1 MSALLEVERIDS
13 YYGASQ
19 ALNQVS
25 LTVDEGEIVALLG
38 RNGAGKSTTLKTVM
52 GLVRCESGRVLMRGE
67 DVSRRPTHKISR
79 DGLALV
85 VEDRRIFTLLT
96 VEENLMLARRRGSP
110 WQLADVYR
118 LFPRLEERKRNGGG
132 KLSGGEQQML
142 AIARALMNG
151 PQLLLLDEP
160 TEGLAPVIVQH
171 IADTLAEIAAR
182 GMTILL
188 VEQNLAVC
196 ERLATRHYILEEG
209 HMVYQGS
216 REAFARAHDVK
227 QRYLAV

>member
-1 MSALLEVERIDS
+1 
-13 YYGASQ
+13 
-19 ALNQVS
+19 
-25 LTVDEGEIVALLG
+25 
-38 RNGAGKSTTLKTVM
+38 
-52 GLVRCESGRVLMRGE
+52 
-67 DVSRRPTHKISR
+67 
-79 DGLALV
+79 
-85 VEDRRIFTLLT
+85 
-96 VEENLMLARRRGSP
+96 
-110 WQLADVYR
+110 
-118 LFPRLEERKRNGGG
+118 
-132 KLSGGEQQML
+132 ML

>member
-1 MSALLEVERIDS
+1 MSALLEVDCIDS

-19 ALNQVS
+19 ALSQVS

-52 GLVRCESGRVLMRGE
+52 GLVRCASGRVLMRGE
-67 DVSRRPTHKISR
+67 DMSRRPTHRISR

-96 VEENLMLARRRGSP
+96 VEENLLLARRRGSP

-118 LFPRLEERKRNGGG
+118 LFPRLEERKRNSGG